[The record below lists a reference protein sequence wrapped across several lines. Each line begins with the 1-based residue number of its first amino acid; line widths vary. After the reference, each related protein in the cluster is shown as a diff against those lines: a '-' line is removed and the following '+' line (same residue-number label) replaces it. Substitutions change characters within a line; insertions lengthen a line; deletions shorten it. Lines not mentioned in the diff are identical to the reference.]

1 MTNDLATPSKSEL
14 GPESKAGSSSESGS
28 ELRAL
33 LRLAWPMMATQFFI
47 MATGFI
53 DTVMAGRSSALDLAG
68 VTLGGNIMWPAFMLL
83 TGITMALTPIV
94 SQLQGSGNLA
104 DAGGRI
110 RQALWFALAS
120 SVVMVMICL
129 NAEPMYAAMG
139 ISGPG
144 VTIATGYLRAAAWG
158 LPAVIFYVALRQV
171 CEGLGQVRLPMWIA
185 ASVVPLNALLNYIFI
200 YGKFGF
206 PAMGGVGCG
215 WATAIVF
222 WVELLLMLVV
232 VKQPFF
238 QVTKTFTHW
247 SWPQLRPLLRLLQ
260 LGLPIGLA
268 IFLEMAVFSVMGLAI
283 ARIGVVELAANSVA
297 GSLNWLTYVLPAGL
311 GAAASI
317 RVGYYVG
324 AAQLTNARNVAG
336 IAFRVSLVYGVIM
349 SLLLVILRSSLVM
362 LYTNDVE
369 VMQLAAQL
377 ILFVALYQIFDDTNA
392 VAVGALRGYKDT
404 QVPMLYG
411 LIGFWLVAIPLGTLL
426 AFGMPKTIF
435 GSPVTTQWQFDPIGV
450 YGYWLALTLGLFIV
464 AIMVSVRLFRT
475 SRDEVRI
482 NQLAGG

>member
-1 MTNDLATPSKSEL
+1 MADDVVAPSKSSAEL
-14 GPESKAGSSSESGS
+14 G
-28 ELRAL
+28 AL

-83 TGITMALTPIV
+83 TGVTMALTPIV
-94 SQLQGSGNLA
+94 SQLQGAGKVA
-104 DAGGRI
+104 DAGARI

-120 SVVMVMICL
+120 SALMVFICL
-129 NAEPMYAAMG
+129 KAEPIYATMG
-139 ISGPG
+139 IVGPQ
-144 VTIATGYLRAAAWG
+144 VTIASGYLAAAAWG

-185 ASVVPLNALLNYIFI
+185 AAVVPLNALLNYVFI

-206 PAMGGVGCG
+206 PALGGVGCG
-215 WATAIVF
+215 WATAVVF
-222 WVELLLMLVV
+222 WVELLLMLWVI
-232 VKQPFF
+232 KRPFF
-238 QVTKTFTHW
+238 RATHAFTSW
-247 SWPQLRPLLRLLQ
+247 SWPQLGPLLRLVR

-283 ARIGVVELAANSVA
+283 ARMGVVELAANSVA

-324 AAQLTNARNVAG
+324 AAQLTNAANVAS
-336 IAFRVSLVYGVIM
+336 IAFRVALVYGVIM
-349 SLLLVILRSSLVM
+349 SLLLVLLRGSLVTM
-362 LYTNDVE
+362 YTNDVE
-369 VMQLAAQL
+369 VMQLAVQL
-377 ILFVALYQIFDDTNA
+377 ILFVALYQIVDDANA

-426 AFGMPKTIF
+426 AFGLPATVF
-435 GSPVTTQWQFDPIGV
+435 GYLLPQAWQFDPIGV

-464 AIMVSVRLFRT
+464 AVMVSVRLFRT

-482 NQLAGG
+482 KQLASG

>member
-1 MTNDLATPSKSEL
+1 MTNDVATPPNST
-14 GPESKAGSSSESGS
+14 S
-28 ELRAL
+28 ELRQL

-83 TGITMALTPIV
+83 TGVTMALTPIV
-94 SQLQGSGNLA
+94 SQLQGSGQVT
-104 DAGGRI
+104 DAGARI
-110 RQALWFALAS
+110 RQALWFALVS
-120 SVVMVMICL
+120 STLMVIVCL

-139 ISGPG
+139 ITGPQ
-144 VTIATGYLRAAAWG
+144 VTIASGYLRAAAWG
-158 LPAVIFYVALRQV
+158 LPAVIFYVLLRQV

-185 ASVVPLNALLNYIFI
+185 AVVVPLNALLNYIFI

-206 PAMGGVGCG
+206 PALGGVGCG

-222 WVELLLMLVV
+222 WVELLLMLWVIRR
-232 VKQPFF
+232 PFF
-238 QVTKTFTHW
+238 RSTQTFAHW
-247 SWPQLRPLLRLLQ
+247 SWPQLGQLLRLLR
-260 LGLPIGLA
+260 LGLPIGLS

-324 AAQLTNARNVAG
+324 AAQLTNARAVAS
-336 IAFRVSLVYGVIM
+336 IAFRVALVYGVLM
-349 SLLLVILRSSLVM
+349 SLLLVLLRTSLVT
-362 LYTNDVE
+362 LYTNDLE

-377 ILFVALYQIFDDTNA
+377 ILFVALYQIVDDANA

-426 AFGMPKTIF
+426 AFGMPQTLFGLTI
-435 GSPVTTQWQFDPIGV
+435 GERWQFEPIGV

-464 AIMVSVRLFRT
+464 AVMVSVRLFRT

-482 NQLAGG
+482 MQLASG